1 MAESLILFTWDML
14 ENVDVT
20 VGVDGSKSE
29 KQLKEPVNI
38 YIGHRKGWVI

>member
-1 MAESLILFTWDML
+1 ML

-38 YIGHRKGWVI
+38 LVNICIGHRKGLVI

>member
-1 MAESLILFTWDML
+1 ML

-29 KQLKEPVNI
+29 KQLKEPINLC
-38 YIGHRKGWVI
+38 IGHRKG

>member
-1 MAESLILFTWDML
+1 MVESLILFTRDML

-29 KQLKEPVNI
+29 KQLKEPVDI
-38 YIGHRKGWVI
+38 CIGH